1 MKTLLLLSVLALPVL
16 AQQSSG
22 YQAMVQE
29 AKSRIKEIKTDELKQ
44 LQESKQ
50 PFVLI
55 DVREES
61 EWNAGHAL
69 GALHLSRGVLE
80 RDIEK
85 RVADKGAKVVLYCGS
100 GGRSALA
107 ADSLQKLGYTNVSSL
122 AGGIRD
128 YTQAGLPVEKAEK
141 NEKK

>member
-1 MKTLLLLSVLALPVL
+1 MRHFLLACALTLPLW
-16 AQQSSG
+16 AQQGAG
-22 YQAMVQE
+22 YQALVQE

-61 EWNAGHAL
+61 EWNAGHAV
-69 GALHLSRGVLE
+69 GALHVSRGVLE

-85 RVADKGAKVVLYCGS
+85 KVADKGAKVVLYCGS

-107 ADSLQKLGYTNVSSL
+107 ADTLQKLGYTNVTSL

-141 NEKK
+141 K